1 MLDTLRQWKKRLI
14 QYADWQFRL
23 VRLDFIHRTS
33 SLLSYLIFIFAM
45 LFLGFAVLLF
55 LGFWI
60 GEWGAHALQSRTGG
74 FGLSIGLYVF
84 LILLLYGFRKSIL
97 NGFASLFIRVLTSR
111 NQDEEEEEEE
121 AKKGEGKAEGPVN
134 G

>member
-1 MLDTLRQWKKRLI
+1 MLDTIRQWKKRLF
-14 QYADWQFRL
+14 QYVDWQFRL
-23 VRLDFIHRTS
+23 VRLDFIHRVS

-60 GEWGAHALQSRTGG
+60 GEWGASALQSRTAG

-84 LILLLYGFRKSIL
+84 LVLLLYGFRKSIL
-97 NGFASLFIRVLTSR
+97 NGFASLFIRVLTSKS
-111 NQDEEEEEEE
+111 QEEEEEGREE
-121 AKKGEGKAEGPVN
+121 EPPKVG
-134 G
+134 